1 MSPWSR
7 SWTHPFWTLVGLL
20 VAYYAVPVHLGDSVI
35 SLVVSLAVTAA
46 GLGLVGTMMVK
57 ELARL
62 RQGEATRSARALSML
77 LVLLV
82 MSYSLA
88 YFLLDLVEPDEMA
101 DLDTRTDAL
110 YFTLSTMATV
120 GYGDIHAEGQVAR
133 GLVCGLIVFNVAVV
147 GTLARAQMSHRESST

>member
-1 MSPWSR
+1 MVSQ
-7 SWTHPFWTLVGLL
+7 SWARPFWTLVGLL
-20 VAYYAVPVHLGDSVI
+20 VAYYAVPVRFGDSII
-35 SLVVSLAVTAA
+35 SLVVSLTVTAA

-62 RQGEATRSARALSML
+62 RHGEATRSARALSML

-82 MSYSLA
+82 MSFSLA
-88 YFLLDLVEPDEMA
+88 FFLLDLVEPDEIA
-101 DLDTRTDAL
+101 DLDTRPDAL

-133 GLVCGLIVFNVAVV
+133 GMVCGLIVFNVVV
-147 GTLARAQMSHRESST
+147 VSTLVRAHVSRRESST